1 VHPSGEPVNL
11 IQNTSEEPDEG
22 KLRVRFSGGGL
33 KQLPGGDGYE
43 LYSVRR
49 NVLLKL
55 SHHENPKRAGFIQT
69 QDS

>member
-1 VHPSGEPVNL
+1 MRENSASGSP
-11 IQNTSEEPDEG
+11 
-22 KLRVRFSGGGL
+22 GGGL

-55 SHHENPKRAGFIQT
+55 SHHENPKRAGFIPT